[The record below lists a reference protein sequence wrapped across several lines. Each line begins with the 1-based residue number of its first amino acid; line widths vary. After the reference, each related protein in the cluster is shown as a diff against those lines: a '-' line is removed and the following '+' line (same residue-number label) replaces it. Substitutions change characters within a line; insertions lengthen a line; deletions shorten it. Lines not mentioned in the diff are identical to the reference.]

1 MAFSTRCCLNMSPP
15 TPNPQLDNS
24 CSNTKGSQV
33 AWPRNDKWKTG
44 CVIGL
49 ACMIIGLEASD
60 VSKTS
65 AVAEEIPTV
74 FVLESNSRVA
84 RWSDKRMCPPWQANS
99 LETIVPEN
107 LPRPSARRKWEG
119 IGFSNNAPAT
129 KVTIARETRAGCFSM

>member
-1 MAFSTRCCLNMSPP
+1 MYITIAAKILTLRKFSFAIR
-15 TPNPQLDNS
+15 
-24 CSNTKGSQV
+24 
-33 AWPRNDKWKTG
+33 PRSDKWKTG
-44 CVIGL
+44 CVLGL
-49 ACMIIGLEASD
+49 ACMIIGLEAGD
-60 VSKTS
+60 VSKMS

-74 FVLESNSRVA
+74 TVSNSKAA

-107 LPRPSARRKWEG
+107 LPRPSARRKWED

>member
-24 CSNTKGSQV
+24 CSNIKGSQV

-44 CVIGL
+44 CVVGL

-65 AVAEEIPTV
+65 EVAEEIPTV
-74 FVLESNSRVA
+74 IVSESNSRVA
-84 RWSDKRMCPPWQANS
+84 RWSDKRMCPPWQ
-99 LETIVPEN
+99 LI
-107 LPRPSARRKWEG
+107 LWKRLCRRISRGHRLVGNGRISVSQTMPQQPK
-119 IGFSNNAPAT
+119 
-129 KVTIARETRAGCFSM
+129 